1 MCRSSGFVK
10 MIRSRARRAGHT
22 VLLKALES
30 AYNILVAKLEGKRSL
45 DRPRCKREYN
55 IKIDVRE

>member
-1 MCRSSGFVK
+1 

>member
-1 MCRSSGFVK
+1 
-10 MIRSRARRAGHT
+10 MIKSRARRAGDT

-30 AYNILVAKLEGKRSL
+30 SYNILVVKLEGKRSL
-45 DRPRCKREYN
+45 GRPRCKHEYN